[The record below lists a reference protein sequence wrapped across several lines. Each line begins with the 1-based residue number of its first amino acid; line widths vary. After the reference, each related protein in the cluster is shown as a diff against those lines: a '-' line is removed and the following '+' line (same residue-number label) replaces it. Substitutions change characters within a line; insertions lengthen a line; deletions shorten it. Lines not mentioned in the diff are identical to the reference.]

1 MEKNSLA
8 TLVQKLGRGDWQI
21 IVTLVA
27 AASLLL
33 FAAAYL
39 LHSHP
44 PHDQYGYLIGRDF
57 VNSWMGARAVV
68 GGHVEGL
75 FHLSAYNREIAALF
89 GKLPPLNWSYPPVVL
104 LFLAPLGFLPYL
116 SALALWSALGVGA
129 YLLAARSFCH
139 DGQTL
144 GFVAVAPAI
153 GICLFCGQ
161 NGFFTAALLI
171 LVFRFWDERPWLAG
185 LFLGLM
191 LYKPHLVVLF
201 PLALALSG
209 RWRLFASAA
218 ITTVGLIVLTALVL
232 GPQIWSDYLH
242 FVGPVQ
248 KGVMETG
255 TGFLTMMPTG
265 FMQARMLGADPH
277 LARLI
282 QLPFTLLAVA
292 AVLWTFWRRRDPLLS
307 YAVLIT
313 ASFVVT
319 PYVFD
324 YDMVVFG
331 WLMAL
336 LWPRFSAPWDRTL
349 LLGVWTLPVAM
360 LFYGAWNLP
369 LAAPL
374 MALFLL
380 RLLQMQHGG
389 NSLPAAQAI
398 PSSP

>member
-1 MEKNSLA
+1 MQKNALA
-8 TLVQKLGRGDWQI
+8 PLVLKLGRGDWQAAL
-21 IVTLVA
+21 TLVA

-33 FAAAYL
+33 FGVAYL
-39 LHSHP
+39 LHSRP
-44 PHDQYGYLIGRDF
+44 PHDQNGYLIGRDF

-75 FHLSAYNREIAALF
+75 FHLDAYNRAIAALF

-104 LFLAPLGFLPYL
+104 LFVAPLGLLPYL
-116 SALALWSALGVGA
+116 PALALWSGLGMTA
-129 YLLAARSFCH
+129 YLLAARSFCR
-139 DGQTL
+139 DGGTL
-144 GFVAVAPAI
+144 GFVAVAPAA

-161 NGFFTAALLI
+161 NGFFSAALLI
-171 LVFRFWDERPWLAG
+171 VFFRYWDERPWLAG
-185 LFLGLM
+185 IALGLM

-209 RWRLFASAA
+209 RWRVFASAA
-218 ITTVGLIVLTALVL
+218 ITTLALVVLTALVF
-232 GPQIWSDYLH
+232 GPHIWGNY
-242 FVGPVQ
+242 FRFAGPVQ

-265 FMQARMLGADPH
+265 FMQARMLGADLH

-282 QLPFTLLAVA
+282 QLPFTLLALA
-292 AVLWTFWRRRDPLLS
+292 AVVWVFWCRRDPLLS
-307 YAVLIT
+307 SAVLIT

-331 WLMAL
+331 WLTAM
-336 LWPRFSAPWDRTL
+336 LWTRFSPPWDRAL

-360 LFYGAWNLP
+360 LFYGEWNLP

-380 RLLQMQHGG
+380 RLLGYLRG
-389 NSLPAAQAI
+389 EKLPAAQTT
-398 PSSP
+398 